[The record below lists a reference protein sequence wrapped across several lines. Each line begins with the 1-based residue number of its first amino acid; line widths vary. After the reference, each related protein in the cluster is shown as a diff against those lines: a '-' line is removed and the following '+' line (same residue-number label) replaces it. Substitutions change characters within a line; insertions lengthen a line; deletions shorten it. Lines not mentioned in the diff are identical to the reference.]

1 MPHIQQREIPAN
13 RFGRLAEF
21 DGQADSP
28 ADVQQFLQEHGYIVF
43 RQCLDRERVMSARKE
58 VLSRLGEVGE
68 IAEPVIEGR
77 VTGKSERPDPTED
90 RGEFWKSVNY
100 GRALRELTHGR
111 PTYDIVATVLG
122 EAARGH
128 DLMYLRPMPPGGVTP
143 LHYDYPFF
151 AGDSLR
157 IHTVWIPIGDVSL
170 CDGPLVMV
178 ENSSQ
183 FDDLLDPIRA
193 IDFSDNRSNDAVQAA
208 AYDAQNALHPIDLAE
223 QRSVRLL
230 STDFEAGDVVVFSGF
245 TLHGSL
251 DNNSTDDCVRLSCD
265 VRYQPAA
272 DPHTDERYFGADPK
286 GSKGGGYAD
295 MRGAKPLRRS

>member
-1 MPHIQQREIPAN
+1 MPHIQQREIPQD
-13 RFGRLAEF
+13 RFGRLVEF
-21 DGQADSP
+21 DGQSDSP

-43 RQCLDRERVMSARKE
+43 RQGLDRASIMSARKE
-58 VLSRLGEVGE
+58 VLSRLNEVGE

-77 VTGKSERPDPTED
+77 ATGQSRRPDPTED
-90 RGEFWKSVNY
+90 RGKFWKSVNC
-100 GRALRELTHGR
+100 GHALREVTHGR
-111 PTYDIVATVLG
+111 PTYDIVAKVFG

-157 IHTVWIPIGDVSL
+157 IHTVWIPIGDVPL
-170 CDGPLVMV
+170 CDGPLVIV
-178 ENSSQ
+178 ENSFQ
-183 FDDLLDPIRA
+183 FNDLLDAIRA

-208 AYDAQNALHPIDLAE
+208 AYDAPNALHPIDLAE

-251 DNNSTDDCVRLSCD
+251 DNNRTDLCSARSIGCS
-265 VRYQPAA
+265 A
-272 DPHTDERYFGADPK
+272 FGA
-286 GSKGGGYAD
+286 S
-295 MRGAKPLRRS
+295 